1 MRHSILFLT
10 LLLLCGSSNALYGVE
25 RTNMYRQMHDTP
37 PVSVSSDISESAQ
50 SWADVLASS
59 GDFRHSVNGYGE
71 NLAMLY
77 DDGKSDEEAFNRS
90 VDLWYNEIELYNY
103 DNPGFSMETGHF
115 TQLIWKH
122 TTQIG
127 GGISRGNNRIY
138 VVVQY
143 DPPGNVGGL
152 YARNVLPLEDSS
164 SLPSPL
170 PLPLSPSPPP
180 PLPPLPPPLSPS
192 PPPPLSP
199 SPLPPPLS
207 PSPLP
212 PPLSPSPLP
221 PLLSP
226 SPPPPLLSPSPLPP
240 PLSPSPPPPL
250 PPFPPSHSPSLSLPP
265 LYPPP
270 PQSPTY
276 PPQLPPQQQVPPPP
290 ISNKNASYLL
300 IKTSTEYDYNCTDIV
315 DNLYLNSVESC
326 KTVYESTTG
335 MYSRVKVNETPFVL
349 KNYVV
354 YIVDLFPCDTTITVQ
369 KRVDNR
375 YITVL
380 RVKSYTNC

>member
-180 PLPPLPPPLSPS
+180 PLPP
-192 PPPPLSP
+192 
-199 SPLPPPLS
+199 
-207 PSPLP
+207 
-212 PPLSPSPLP
+212 
-221 PLLSP
+221 
-226 SPPPPLLSPSPLPP
+226 
-240 PLSPSPPPPL
+240 
-250 PPFPPSHSPSLSLPP
+250 FPPSHSPSLSLPP